1 MEIAEQNSCLRAGNN
16 QDDEDQEKEAKHVIH
31 LMRPAEEHLH
41 APLGPK
47 HQSSN
52 QLISAYDFRSYQMLL
67 RMKKS

>member
-1 MEIAEQNSCLRAGNN
+1 MEVAEQNSCLRAGND

-31 LMRPAEEHLH
+31 LMRPAEKHLH

-52 QLISAYDFRSYQMLL
+52 QLKSA
-67 RMKKS
+67 